1 MSITV
6 QWYVEGR
13 IVLIQA
19 RGIITPSDIRASR
32 EPLLAYLRQGT
43 PPIHIIYDGR
53 YAELIQPRV
62 VELRRAFSDTRLE
75 AVGWEVL
82 ILHNSILRL
91 IGSIL
96 FQMMNADYTIVRSP
110 EAALAFLE
118 QHDKTLGEVS

>member
-19 RGIITPSDIRASR
+19 RGIITPSEIRASR
-32 EPLLAYLRQGT
+32 EPLLAYLEQGI
-43 PPIHIIYDGR
+43 PPIHVIYDGR
-53 YAELIQPRV
+53 YAQLLQPKV

-75 AVGWEVL
+75 GVGWEVL

-91 IGSIL
+91 VGRIL
-96 FQMMNADYTIVRSP
+96 FQLMKADYTIVRTP
-110 EAALAFLE
+110 EAALDFLKQQDE
-118 QHDKTLGEVS
+118 TLGGVS